1 MDGIAA
7 VDVIKSFKEL
17 MSPSDYTEFLKSE
30 DSAKLRAFPEVQEL
44 LKGEMPEQFKKKE
57 DEPDDKDDE
66 KPGDKK
72 DDKEPDDDEDD
83 KKEDKED
90 KGKPWEKEKAIMS
103 DLIKGLEDDLNTKT
117 LETNDRIEKLQ
128 KSLDDTL
135 QLVAKIAG
143 MPLGT
148 KAVKTGNANFFEKSF
163 GATQKDEEGKTPL
176 SVSLQ
181 KEAVLKALENGM
193 SKCVEA
199 DLIKAYEDS
208 IIRYNA
214 GGGTISQVT
223 AVDLFEN
230 HGIRLTQ

>member
-7 VDVIKSFKEL
+7 VDVVKSFKEL
-17 MSPSDYTEFLKSE
+17 MSPSDYTEFLKST
-30 DSAKLRAFPEVQEL
+30 DSEKLRAFPEVQEL

-57 DEPDDKDDE
+57 KEEKEE
-66 KPGDKK
+66 KPGDEE

-83 KKEDKED
+83 EKKD

-103 DLIKGLEDDLNTKT
+103 DMIKGLEDDLNTKT
-117 LETNDRIEKLQ
+117 LETNDRIEALQ

-163 GATQKDEEGKTPL
+163 GATQKDDEGKTPL